1 MLSGDIMAFNDEME
15 RYMRDRKRRSMTYTG
30 DGASQPGWWDRV
42 FFPKKEDAPR
52 DHLTPDEMAKVTA
65 MEQDIKKG
73 EERLE
78 DADDTTHETLADKQ
92 EARVGLYERFLRMF
106 QTERKME
113 DDYEHIDGEQLHG
126 TTVIKNDLTKHLAGD
141 YSVPDRRMAD
151 EGGLFAGLQSSGK
164 ETFNKDFVNDPTW
177 ARKTNRTS
185 E

>member
-1 MLSGDIMAFNDEME
+1 MAFNDEME

-126 TTVIKNDLTKHLAGD
+126 TTVIKNDPDVTEDFKTLALIQVKWFERMPTRVKEEFKESED
-141 YSVPDRRMAD
+141 YLRYKDILQRRGVA
-151 EGGLFAGLQSSGK
+151 K
-164 ETFNKDFVNDPTW
+164 K
-177 ARKTNRTS
+177 
-185 E
+185 